1 MCLWMI
7 EMLNKLLTIP
17 QQNVQD
23 YITLAVM
30 FGVFL
35 PVSII
40 MLILAYRTYLKDRLY
55 LANIFLAI
63 TFTLIAFMFLLNIF
77 IIYIGERCTVLIYL
91 SIPLCSYDFMSNVC
105 YCYSPC
111 HVQRPP
117 SLFKPSRNN
126 NTYSNRNQLFPHPP
140 W

>member
-63 TFTLIAFMFLLNIF
+63 TFTLITFMFLLNIF
-77 IIYIGERCTVLIYL
+77 IIYIRLYPNLPISKVVIE
-91 SIPLCSYDFMSNVC
+91 
-105 YCYSPC
+105 
-111 HVQRPP
+111 
-117 SLFKPSRNN
+117 
-126 NTYSNRNQLFPHPP
+126 
-140 W
+140 